1 MSERPKTPELSIVD
15 GGKPEG
21 QAGQSRPEGLPGQK
35 CLARRRVCAC
45 THRFVKDERIV
56 DRDLSVRMR
65 PDYDRRKLGV
75 CPSCGLVRE
84 LCGQPA
90 VEGRYV
96 CRFHGGKA
104 GRKPMVP
111 VIHALRDEDRD
122 AVVASIE
129 AKDENLTVEF
139 HVVKH
144 ILDSVLTQYD
154 PELADLDFA
163 ERAVALLDRVSSI
176 GERRARLRLLVPPD
190 LEKLKLD
197 FGDPRVSLA
206 IKEKMRDNYEKAI
219 RGTVQL
225 MIEAVR
231 RDPKLLEGVI
241 KLLPERLRNYIEV
254 VSARPAQFQ
263 ITLPNAQETPEQ

>member
-1 MSERPKTPELSIVD
+1 
-15 GGKPEG
+15 
-21 QAGQSRPEGLPGQK
+21 
-35 CLARRRVCAC
+35 
-45 THRFVKDERIV
+45 
-56 DRDLSVRMR
+56 
-65 PDYDRRKLGV
+65 
-75 CPSCGLVRE
+75 
-84 LCGQPA
+84 
-90 VEGRYV
+90 
-96 CRFHGGKA
+96 
-104 GRKPMVP
+104 MVP